1 MTDKT
6 FGILLLITTITMIGT
21 VIYMFTKSFSA
32 MLNYSKKVNEEN
44 EKKEVQIR
52 CLEVFNQNKEK
63 VGIIPEIYKLKN
75 DLQEEVVRIG
85 KLKGYA
91 YIDKN
96 EDVLIFK
103 KNKIK
108 K

>member
-75 DLQEEVVRIG
+75 DLQEEVIRIG
-85 KLKGYA
+85 KLKGYT

-103 KNKIK
+103 KIK
-108 K
+108 

>member
-6 FGILLLITTITMIGT
+6 FGILTLITTITMIGT

-32 MLNYSKKVNEEN
+32 MLSYSKKVNEEN

-96 EDVLIFK
+96 ENVLIFK
-103 KNKIK
+103 KIK

>member
-1 MTDKT
+1 MNDKT
-6 FGILLLITTITMIGT
+6 FGILTLITTITMIGT
-21 VIYMFTKSFSA
+21 VIYMFTKSFST
-32 MLNYSKKVNEEN
+32 MLSYSKKVNEEN

-96 EDVLIFK
+96 ENVLIFK
-103 KNKIK
+103 KIK
-108 K
+108 

>member
-32 MLNYSKKVNEEN
+32 MLSYSKKVNEEN

-103 KNKIK
+103 KIK
-108 K
+108 

>member
-6 FGILLLITTITMIGT
+6 FGIIVLITAITMIGT

-32 MLNYSKKVNEEN
+32 MLSYSKKVNEEN

-96 EDVLIFK
+96 ENVLIFK
-103 KNKIK
+103 KIK
-108 K
+108 

>member
-1 MTDKT
+1 MIDKT
-6 FGILLLITTITMIGT
+6 FEILLLITTITMIGT

-32 MLNYSKKVNEEN
+32 MLSYSKKVNEEN

-85 KLKGYA
+85 KMKGYA

-96 EDVLIFK
+96 ENVLIFK
-103 KNKIK
+103 KIK
-108 K
+108 

>member
-6 FGILLLITTITMIGT
+6 FGILTLITTITMIGT

-75 DLQEEVVRIG
+75 DLQEEVIRIG
-85 KLKGYA
+85 KLKGYT

-96 EDVLIFK
+96 ENVLIFK
-103 KNKIK
+103 KIK
-108 K
+108 

>member
-1 MTDKT
+1 MIDKT
-6 FGILLLITTITMIGT
+6 FEILLLITTITMIGT

-32 MLNYSKKVNEEN
+32 MLSYSKKVNEEN

-75 DLQEEVVRIG
+75 YLQEEVVRIG

-96 EDVLIFK
+96 ENVLIFK
-103 KNKIK
+103 KIK
-108 K
+108 

>member
-21 VIYMFTKSFSA
+21 VIYMFTKSFST
-32 MLNYSKKVNEEN
+32 MLSYSKKVNEEN

-85 KLKGYA
+85 KLKGYT

-103 KNKIK
+103 KIK
-108 K
+108 

>member
-6 FGILLLITTITMIGT
+6 FGILLLITTITMIVT

-32 MLNYSKKVNEEN
+32 MLSYSKKVNEEN

-75 DLQEEVVRIG
+75 DLQEEVIRIG
-85 KLKGYA
+85 KLKGYT

-96 EDVLIFK
+96 ENVLIFK
-103 KNKIK
+103 KIK
-108 K
+108 

>member
-1 MTDKT
+1 MTDKA

-21 VIYMFTKSFSA
+21 VMYMFTKSFSA
-32 MLNYSKKVNEEN
+32 MLSYSKKVNEEN
-44 EKKEVQIR
+44 EKKEIQIR

-85 KLKGYA
+85 KLKGYT

-103 KNKIK
+103 KIK
-108 K
+108 

>member
-1 MTDKT
+1 MIDKT
-6 FGILLLITTITMIGT
+6 FEILLLITTITMIGT

-32 MLNYSKKVNEEN
+32 MLSYSKKVNEEN

-96 EDVLIFK
+96 ENVLIFK
-103 KNKIK
+103 KIK
-108 K
+108 

>member
-32 MLNYSKKVNEEN
+32 MLSYSKKVNEEN

-75 DLQEEVVRIG
+75 DLQEEIVRIG
-85 KLKGYA
+85 KLKGYT

-96 EDVLIFK
+96 ENVLIFK
-103 KNKIK
+103 KIK
-108 K
+108 

>member
-1 MTDKT
+1 MSDKT
-6 FGILLLITTITMIGT
+6 FGILLLITTVTMIGT
-21 VIYMFTKSFSA
+21 VIYMFTKSFST
-32 MLNYSKKVNEEN
+32 MLSYSKKVNEEN

-52 CLEVFNQNKEK
+52 CLEIFNQNKEK

-85 KLKGYA
+85 KLKGYT

-96 EDVLIFK
+96 ENVLIFK
-103 KNKIK
+103 KIK
-108 K
+108 

>member
-32 MLNYSKKVNEEN
+32 MLNYSR
-44 EKKEVQIR
+44 EKAKEIEIREVQIR

>member
-1 MTDKT
+1 MTDKA
-6 FGILLLITTITMIGT
+6 FGIILLITTITMIGT

-32 MLNYSKKVNEEN
+32 MLSYSKKVNEEN

-85 KLKGYA
+85 KMKGYA

-96 EDVLIFK
+96 ENVLIFK
-103 KNKIK
+103 KIK
-108 K
+108 

>member
-6 FGILLLITTITMIGT
+6 FGIIVLITAITMIGT

-32 MLNYSKKVNEEN
+32 MLSYSKKVNEEN

-85 KLKGYA
+85 KLKGYT

-96 EDVLIFK
+96 ENVLIFK
-103 KNKIK
+103 KIK
-108 K
+108 

>member
-1 MTDKT
+1 MNDKT
-6 FGILLLITTITMIGT
+6 FGILTLITTVTMIGT
-21 VIYMFTKSFSA
+21 VIYMFTKSFST
-32 MLNYSKKVNEEN
+32 MLSYSKKVNEEN

-85 KLKGYA
+85 KMKGYA

-96 EDVLIFK
+96 ENVLIFK
-103 KNKIK
+103 KIK
-108 K
+108 

>member
-6 FGILLLITTITMIGT
+6 FGIVTLITTITMIGT
-21 VIYMFTKSFSA
+21 VIYMFTKSFST
-32 MLNYSKKVNEEN
+32 MLSYSKKVNEEN

-85 KLKGYA
+85 KMKGYA

-96 EDVLIFK
+96 ENVLIFK
-103 KNKIK
+103 KIK
-108 K
+108 

>member
-6 FGILLLITTITMIGT
+6 FGILALITTITMIGT
-21 VIYMFTKSFSA
+21 VIYMFTKSFST
-32 MLNYSKKVNEEN
+32 MLSYSKKVNEEN

-52 CLEVFNQNKEK
+52 CLEIFNQNKEK

-103 KNKIK
+103 KIK
-108 K
+108 

>member
-6 FGILLLITTITMIGT
+6 FGIIVLITAITMIGT

-32 MLNYSKKVNEEN
+32 MLSYSKKVNEEN

-85 KLKGYA
+85 KLKGYT

-103 KNKIK
+103 KIK
-108 K
+108 

>member
-6 FGILLLITTITMIGT
+6 FGILTLITTITMIGT

-32 MLNYSKKVNEEN
+32 MLSYSKKVNEEN
-44 EKKEVQIR
+44 EEKEVQIR

-85 KLKGYA
+85 KMKGYA

-103 KNKIK
+103 KIK
-108 K
+108 

>member
-6 FGILLLITTITMIGT
+6 FGILTLITTITMIGT

-32 MLNYSKKVNEEN
+32 MLSYSKKVNEEN

-96 EDVLIFK
+96 ENVLIFK
-103 KNKIK
+103 KIK
-108 K
+108 

>member
-6 FGILLLITTITMIGT
+6 FEILLLITTITMIGT

-32 MLNYSKKVNEEN
+32 MLSYSKKVNEEN

-96 EDVLIFK
+96 ENVLIFK
-103 KNKIK
+103 KIK
-108 K
+108 

>member
-6 FGILLLITTITMIGT
+6 FGILTLITTVTMIGT
-21 VIYMFTKSFSA
+21 VIYMFTKSFST
-32 MLNYSKKVNEEN
+32 MLSYSKKVNEEN

-85 KLKGYA
+85 KIKGYA

-96 EDVLIFK
+96 ENVLIFK
-103 KNKIK
+103 KIK
-108 K
+108 

>member
-1 MTDKT
+1 MNDKT
-6 FGILLLITTITMIGT
+6 FGILTLITTITMIGT

-32 MLNYSKKVNEEN
+32 MLSYSKKVNEEN

-85 KLKGYA
+85 KMKGYA

-103 KNKIK
+103 KIK
-108 K
+108 

>member
-6 FGILLLITTITMIGT
+6 FGILTLITTITMIGT
-21 VIYMFTKSFSA
+21 VIYMFTKSFST
-32 MLNYSKKVNEEN
+32 MLSYSKKVNEEN

-85 KLKGYA
+85 KMKGYA

-96 EDVLIFK
+96 ENVLIFK
-103 KNKIK
+103 KIK
-108 K
+108 

>member
-1 MTDKT
+1 MNDKT
-6 FGILLLITTITMIGT
+6 FGILLLITTVTLIGT
-21 VIYMFTKSFSA
+21 VIYMFKKSFSA
-32 MLNYSKKVNEEN
+32 MVNYSKKVEEEN
-44 EKKEVQIR
+44 EKKEVQVK

-85 KLKGYA
+85 KMKGYA

-96 EDVLIFK
+96 ENVLIFK
-103 KNKIK
+103 KIK
-108 K
+108 

>member
-6 FGILLLITTITMIGT
+6 FGILTLITTITMIGT

-32 MLNYSKKVNEEN
+32 MLSYSKKVNEEN

-52 CLEVFNQNKEK
+52 CLEFFNQNKEK

-96 EDVLIFK
+96 ENVLIFK
-103 KNKIK
+103 KIK
-108 K
+108 

>member
-6 FGILLLITTITMIGT
+6 FGILLLITTVTMIGT
-21 VIYMFTKSFSA
+21 VIYMFKKSFSA
-32 MLNYSKKVNEEN
+32 MINYSKKVEEEN
-44 EKKEVQIR
+44 EKKEVQVK
-52 CLEVFNQNKEK
+52 CLEVFNQSKEK

-85 KLKGYA
+85 KLKGYT

-96 EDVLIFK
+96 ENVLIFK
-103 KNKIK
+103 KIK
-108 K
+108 

>member
-1 MTDKT
+1 MSDKT
-6 FGILLLITTITMIGT
+6 FGILLLITTVTMIGT
-21 VIYMFTKSFSA
+21 VIYMFTKSFST
-32 MLNYSKKVNEEN
+32 MLSYSKKVNEEN

-85 KLKGYA
+85 KMKGYA

-96 EDVLIFK
+96 ENVLIFK
-103 KNKIK
+103 KIK
-108 K
+108 

>member
-6 FGILLLITTITMIGT
+6 FGILTLITTITMIGT

-32 MLNYSKKVNEEN
+32 MLSYSKKVNEEN

-63 VGIIPEIYKLKN
+63 IGIIPEIYKLKN

-96 EDVLIFK
+96 ENVLIFK
-103 KNKIK
+103 KIK
-108 K
+108 

>member
-21 VIYMFTKSFSA
+21 VIYMFKKSFSA

-75 DLQEEVVRIG
+75 GLQEEVVRIG

-96 EDVLIFK
+96 ENVLIFK
-103 KNKIK
+103 KIK
-108 K
+108 

>member
-6 FGILLLITTITMIGT
+6 FGILLLITSITMIGT

-32 MLNYSKKVNEEN
+32 MLSYSKKVNEEN

-85 KLKGYA
+85 KMKGYA

-96 EDVLIFK
+96 ENVLIFK
-103 KNKIK
+103 KIK
-108 K
+108 

>member
-1 MTDKT
+1 MSDKT
-6 FGILLLITTITMIGT
+6 FGILLLITTVTMIGT
-21 VIYMFTKSFSA
+21 VIYMFTKSFST
-32 MLNYSKKVNEEN
+32 MVNYSKKVEEEN
-44 EKKEVQIR
+44 EKKEVQVK

-85 KLKGYA
+85 KMKGYA

-96 EDVLIFK
+96 ENVLIFK
-103 KNKIK
+103 KIK
-108 K
+108 

>member
-1 MTDKT
+1 MSDKT
-6 FGILLLITTITMIGT
+6 FGILTLITTITMIGT
-21 VIYMFTKSFSA
+21 VIYMFTKSFST
-32 MLNYSKKVNEEN
+32 MLSYSKKVNEEN

-52 CLEVFNQNKEK
+52 CLKVFNQNKEK
-63 VGIIPEIYKLKN
+63 VGIVPEIYKLKN

-85 KLKGYA
+85 KLKGYT

-103 KNKIK
+103 KIK
-108 K
+108 